1 MFRVRLKTRIRLMS
15 ASFGCLV
22 ITLACV
28 AAVGCGGAGPRSAK
42 QTTAAKRVS
51 SDKTP
56 KIIPS
61 TSPKPPSSPRNKP
74 AEEPIAATP
83 PPGVPRPLP
92 PPRAEN
98 NDGTLTDLVKQAN
111 AAESQLPII
120 NETRTAAAGIRKLAG
135 KHLTIYTDVPDAPA
149 IAELPKVFDL
159 AVPQWLAYF
168 ELDEKTAAEWM
179 VVAYL
184 MKDSERF
191 VGTSLLPNNISV
203 TPERGFQRGSEFW
216 WYDQPSD
223 FYRRELMLHEGTHAF
238 MARHFGGLGPP
249 WYAEGMAEYLG
260 THKWEGGKLTL
271 GYNPRTKEEA
281 PFWGRVKV
289 LKDDFAASRGKLL
302 AEVFEYGPQAHLKNE
317 PYAWSW
323 AAAMFLDNHPLS
335 RKAFRKLKESS
346 PDRSMDFSTKFVKD
360 LDRDWPVIS
369 EDWQLFIA
377 SADYGYDV
385 ARAAVQRK
393 GEVTALPAAGA
404 TITVAADRG
413 WQSSGFAVEPG
424 KTYKLTATGRYQ
436 VAKEPQPWPCEPGG
450 ITIRYHRG
458 KPLGM
463 LMAAIGDV
471 KLDAHTVTPLAK
483 PTAVGTLAELTPMF
497 AGTLYLSINEAA
509 GGLADNEGT
518 LTVRI
523 EQQ

>member
-1 MFRVRLKTRIRLMS
+1 MNCMTLLRGARPAVCGSLL
-15 ASFGCLV
+15 FGL
-22 ITLACV
+22 LA
-28 AAVGCGGAGPRSAK
+28 AAGCGGKAPDPKAASPAPASKGAK
-42 QTTAAKRVS
+42 KP
-51 SDKTP
+51 KLTP
-56 KIIPS
+56 AS
-61 TSPKPPSSPRNKP
+61 SPKKPTGSLPKPDEQPVAAPPEGQLDRQPQKTQPTERTQKT
-74 AEEPIAATP
+74 E
-83 PPGVPRPLP
+83 
-92 PPRAEN
+92 
-98 NDGTLTDLVKQAN
+98 GTLSDLVKQAQ
-111 AAESQLPII
+111 AAEFQLPII

-149 IAELPKVFDL
+149 IEELPKVFDL

-168 ELDEKTAAEWM
+168 ELDEKTAAEWK

-184 MKDSERF
+184 MKDPERF
-191 VGTSLLPNNISV
+191 VGTGLLPNNISV

-249 WYAEGMAEYLG
+249 WYAEGIAEYLG
-260 THKWEGGKLTL
+260 THKWEAGKLTL

-289 LKDDFAASRGKLL
+289 LKDDFAAKRGKLL

-335 RKAFRKLKESS
+335 QKAFRKLKESS
-346 PDRSMDFSTKFVKD
+346 PDRSMDFCHKFVKD
-360 LDRDWPVIS
+360 LEGDWPAIS

-377 SADYGYDV
+377 NADYGYDV

-393 GEVTALPAAGA
+393 AEVTALPAAGA
-404 TITVAADRG
+404 TITIAADRG
-413 WQSSGFAVEPG
+413 WQSSGFAVELG

-436 VAKEPQPWPCEPGG
+436 VAKEPKPWPCEPGG

-463 LMAAIGDV
+463 LLAAIGDV
-471 KLDAHTVTPLAK
+471 KLDAHTMTPLAK
-483 PTAVGTLAELTPMF
+483 PTAVGTLAEITPAF
-497 AGTLYLSINEAA
+497 AGTLYLCINEAA

-518 LTVRI
+518 LTVKI
-523 EQQ
+523 EPK